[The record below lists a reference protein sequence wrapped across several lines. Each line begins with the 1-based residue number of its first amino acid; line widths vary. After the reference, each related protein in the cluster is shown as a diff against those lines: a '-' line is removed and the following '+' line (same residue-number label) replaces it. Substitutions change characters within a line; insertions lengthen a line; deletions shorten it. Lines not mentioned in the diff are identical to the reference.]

1 MRPSTG
7 RGRGGRPPTRAPPAG
22 RAGRAGRGR
31 RAPEAP
37 PPPPDTPT
45 LAATKQFLKDAGG
58 DGGARPKK
66 ALGQNFVIDP
76 SVLDAVA
83 AAPGLTPGQ
92 GVLEVGPGT
101 GNLTGR
107 LLATGAAVTA
117 VEKDDALFAQLAAT
131 LGAAHPHALRLVHG
145 DVLRVHVPDE
155 LAALKER
162 AGAGGGGAPPSPS
175 PRLCVVANLPYNITG
190 DALRLFL
197 PLGGVVS
204 DVYLMLQAEAAE
216 RYATAT
222 PSSHA
227 WRGATVLA
235 RHYADID
242 LLERIPAAAFL
253 PAPRVNSAL
262 VRFRLRAPADRAPL
276 ADDRL
281 FKAVVVA
288 AFNQRRKA
296 LRNSIAT
303 VVGGPEAA
311 AAVVAAAGLGVDT
324 RADAVDVPG
333 FVALA
338 NAAAAMR
345 DSDG

>member
-1 MRPSTG
+1 MRPSSG
-7 RGRGGRPPTRAPPAG
+7 RGRGARPPARNTPAG
-22 RAGRAGRGR
+22 RAGRGGR
-31 RAPEAP
+31 REAPAP
-37 PPPPDTPT
+37 PPPPDSPT
-45 LAATKQFLKDAGG
+45 VTATKQFLKEAGG
-58 DGGARPKK
+58 EAVARPKR

-76 SVLDAVA
+76 LVLDAVA
-83 AAPGLTPGQ
+83 SAPALAAGQ

-101 GNLTGR
+101 GNLTHR

-117 VEKDDALFAQLAAT
+117 VEKDDALFARLDAT
-131 LGAAHPHALRLVHG
+131 LGVAHPSALRLVHG
-145 DVLRVHVPDE
+145 DVLRVHVPNE
-155 LAALKER
+155 LAALSAR
-162 AGAGGGGAPPSPS
+162 ARGSGGASGAPAPST

-197 PLGGVVS
+197 PMGGTIS

-216 RYATAT
+216 RYATAA
-222 PSSHA
+222 PSTHA

-253 PAPRVNSAL
+253 PAPRVDSAL
-262 VRFRLRAPADRAPL
+262 VRFRLKPPSARAEL

-303 VVGGPEAA
+303 VVGGPSAA
-311 AAVVAAAGLGVDT
+311 AAAVAAAGLGADA
-324 RADAVDVPG
+324 RADATDVPG

-338 NAAAAMR
+338 NAAAAIR
-345 DSDG
+345 AGW